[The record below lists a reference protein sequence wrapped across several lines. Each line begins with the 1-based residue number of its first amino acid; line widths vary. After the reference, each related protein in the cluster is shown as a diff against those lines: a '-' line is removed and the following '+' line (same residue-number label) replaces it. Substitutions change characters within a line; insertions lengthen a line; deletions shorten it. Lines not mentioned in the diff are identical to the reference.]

1 MGRRTIIF
9 LSSKYAQK
17 SMPIPDWSA
26 APVDPRVKNVENQV
40 LQNAVQNPGVLN
52 AGNQNGLIV
61 VAGIA
66 PPIANRNGNGNT
78 QLLIAQ
84 KEEAGIR
91 LQSEEFDLMDVVGDI
106 DEIKDV
112 NENCEEQYSEL
123 LEPISEPHQIQHN
136 DNIVIPDASIVEL
149 SGGTV
154 DQNPTTTE
162 EIRAHFESLYNNLA
176 TKVKRINMVNRK
188 IRETN
193 ANLTTELARYKKKH
207 DPPVVYD
214 SEETL
219 QLAQESR
226 LKMKQLNKEIK
237 PENYAKI
244 NKLSEVFVSQKA
256 KSHEQ
261 VYFSNTSKTANVSK
275 SFSIP
280 DEESSDDTS
289 SVAQKFLNEVKDT
302 LVTLQRFVNHRMNG
316 NITNLSS
323 STHQE
328 IHKIFKDEIV
338 PIVNQV
344 DSKVLEIKNERL
356 LRAVFS
362 QDIMSIVQN
371 KSVVDTSDLHTELD
385 HTKQKL
391 ESCIIKK
398 EIKYATLW
406 NDMAFK
412 NFIYAKTDEDL
423 SFLPKDPSPD
433 FGTGSLITNLISAQ
447 QVAIALA
454 MHWFA
459 PENRV
464 IQKPA
469 SPSKKKTL
477 VTVEESAKKPA
488 TRRQS
493 AGVQIRDTP
502 RDLDVSKADSFES
515 EYESWKDSDDDN
527 DDDDQQINDERTK
540 SDDDGKAAD
549 INKADDEEENE
560 FIHTLDDYVPTDDE
574 DVDDEEFE
582 LINKEMYSDVNVA
595 LKDSEHEGE
604 GKDDEVMK
612 DVDHKE
618 VSQEVAEATTSTIT
632 ATDSTTLTAMHQRL
646 SDVENEVKTLRNVN
660 HNSAICVP
668 VKSKVLT
675 VVKEYLGTNV
685 TNMLQQQQKSQKST
699 ADIHKIKMEQAGKQQ
714 ELKYTII
721 SSNHKALYHALMKS
735 ILADEDAM
743 DKDQGLKSKKR
754 GKETEPSKKAKSLE
768 LPKSPPSLSQNL
780 LARLV
785 QETIRPPTPD
795 PEWNEG
801 KSVENKPTQK
811 WLSDLAKAEKPSKT
825 FDDLMSTPI
834 DFGAFVMNR
843 LQISD
848 RYPFNLSKPLPLIK
862 SRNSQIVL
870 VDYFFNNDL
879 AYLQGENTGRTYTTS
894 LTKIKAAKYFKLGTQ
909 KTKTLRFRG
918 LVTLQSVWDTIH
930 DMATN
935 LRMGYNKA
943 MPKRIWTHLDKIRS
957 HIMIKEIDRQLQER
971 RLMRSLEKFICGRHY
986 EEDLRLLQ
994 QTI

>member
-406 NDMAFK
+406 ND
-412 NFIYAKTDEDL
+412 
-423 SFLPKDPSPD
+423 
-433 FGTGSLITNLISAQ
+433 
-447 QVAIALA
+447 
-454 MHWFA
+454 
-459 PENRV
+459 
-464 IQKPA
+464 
-469 SPSKKKTL
+469 
-477 VTVEESAKKPA
+477 
-488 TRRQS
+488 
-493 AGVQIRDTP
+493 
-502 RDLDVSKADSFES
+502 
-515 EYESWKDSDDDN
+515 
-527 DDDDQQINDERTK
+527 
-540 SDDDGKAAD
+540 
-549 INKADDEEENE
+549 
-560 FIHTLDDYVPTDDE
+560 
-574 DVDDEEFE
+574 
-582 LINKEMYSDVNVA
+582 
-595 LKDSEHEGE
+595 
-604 GKDDEVMK
+604 
-612 DVDHKE
+612 
-618 VSQEVAEATTSTIT
+618 
-632 ATDSTTLTAMHQRL
+632 
-646 SDVENEVKTLRNVN
+646 
-660 HNSAICVP
+660 
-668 VKSKVLT
+668 
-675 VVKEYLGTNV
+675 
-685 TNMLQQQQKSQKST
+685 
-699 ADIHKIKMEQAGKQQ
+699 
-714 ELKYTII
+714 
-721 SSNHKALYHALMKS
+721 
-735 ILADEDAM
+735 
-743 DKDQGLKSKKR
+743 
-754 GKETEPSKKAKSLE
+754 
-768 LPKSPPSLSQNL
+768 
-780 LARLV
+780 
-785 QETIRPPTPD
+785 
-795 PEWNEG
+795 
-801 KSVENKPTQK
+801 
-811 WLSDLAKAEKPSKT
+811 
-825 FDDLMSTPI
+825 
-834 DFGAFVMNR
+834 
-843 LQISD
+843 
-848 RYPFNLSKPLPLIK
+848 
-862 SRNSQIVL
+862 
-870 VDYFFNNDL
+870 
-879 AYLQGENTGRTYTTS
+879 
-894 LTKIKAAKYFKLGTQ
+894 
-909 KTKTLRFRG
+909 
-918 LVTLQSVWDTIH
+918 
-930 DMATN
+930 
-935 LRMGYNKA
+935 
-943 MPKRIWTHLDKIRS
+943 
-957 HIMIKEIDRQLQER
+957 
-971 RLMRSLEKFICGRHY
+971 
-986 EEDLRLLQ
+986 
-994 QTI
+994 